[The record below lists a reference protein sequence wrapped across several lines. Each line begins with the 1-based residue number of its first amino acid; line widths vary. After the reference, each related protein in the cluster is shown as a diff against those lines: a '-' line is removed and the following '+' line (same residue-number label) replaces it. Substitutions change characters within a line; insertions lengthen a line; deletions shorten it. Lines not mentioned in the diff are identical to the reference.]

1 MVMDTARD
9 YCQEKLMPGI
19 LEANRKETFDR
30 NIFNEMGALGLLG
43 PTIQGY
49 GCSGVSSVAYGL
61 IAREVE
67 RVDSSYRSAMSVQS
81 SLVMHPIYT
90 FGSEEQKEKYL
101 PRLATGELVGC
112 FGLTEPN
119 HGSDPSSMETRA
131 KKSGDGY
138 FILNG
143 AKNWI
148 TNSPIADVM
157 VVWAKDEQGD
167 VRGFI
172 LERGMEGL
180 STPKIEGIEWLG
192 VLQWPHL
199 YIVD

>member
-1 MVMDTARD
+1 
-9 YCQEKLMPGI
+9 MP
-19 LEANRKETFDR
+19 RKR
-30 NIFNEMGALGLLG
+30 PG
-43 PTIQGY
+43 PPT
-49 GCSGVSSVAYGL
+49 
-61 IAREVE
+61 
-67 RVDSSYRSAMSVQS
+67 
-81 SLVMHPIYT
+81 
-90 FGSEEQKEKYL
+90 
-101 PRLATGELVGC
+101 
-112 FGLTEPN
+112 
-119 HGSDPSSMETRA
+119 
-131 KKSGDGY
+131 
-138 FILNG
+138 G